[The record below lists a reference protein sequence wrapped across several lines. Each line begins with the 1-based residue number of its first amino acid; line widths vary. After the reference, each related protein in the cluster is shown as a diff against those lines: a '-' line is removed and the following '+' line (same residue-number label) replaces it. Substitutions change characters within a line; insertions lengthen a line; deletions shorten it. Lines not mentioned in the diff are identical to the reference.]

1 MRKQPQQRRSRE
13 MVDRIVSAGRA
24 VLSED
29 GYDACS
35 TNRIAAR
42 AGVSPGSVYQY
53 FPDKASIVAAVI
65 DGWSDET
72 AERVAAS
79 LADRVGEPGG
89 AGMVRATVEA
99 LLSALEAD
107 PELLRVVSEELPLAQ
122 HKERRT
128 ALERRVRELTATW
141 LAVRPGTAPDP
152 ATTAWVL
159 VLALE
164 NLAVRWVLDAPP
176 IPRER
181 IVEELVAL
189 VTGYLGA
196 ARAPGP

>member
-1 MRKQPQQRRSRE
+1 
-13 MVDRIVSAGRA
+13 MVDRIVAAGRA
-24 VLSED
+24 VLAEE

-53 FPDKASIVAAVI
+53 FPDKAAIVAAVI
-65 DGWSDET
+65 EGWSDET

-89 AGMVRATVEA
+89 IGMVRATIEA

-122 HKERRT
+122 HKDRRT

-141 LAVRPGTAPDP
+141 LAVRPGASTAPEP
-152 ATTAWVL
+152 AVSAWVL

-164 NLAVRWVLDAPP
+164 NLAVRWVLDSPP
-176 IPRER
+176 VPRER
-181 IVEELVAL
+181 LVEELVAL
-189 VTGYLGA
+189 VTGYLS
-196 ARAPGP
+196 APRPGWPCASDGSAVRR

>member
-13 MVDRIVSAGRA
+13 MVDRIVAAGRA
-24 VLSED
+24 VLAEE

-42 AGVSPGSVYQY
+42 AGVSPGSIYQY
-53 FPDKASIVAAVI
+53 FPDKAAIVAAVI
-65 DGWSDET
+65 DRWSDET
-72 AERVAAS
+72 AERVTAS

-99 LLSALEAD
+99 LLSALAAD

-122 HKERRT
+122 HKHRRT

-141 LAVRPGTAPDP
+141 LAVRSTSTAPEP
-152 ATTAWVL
+152 SVSAWVL

-164 NLAVRWVLDAPP
+164 NLAVRWVLDGPP

-189 VTGYLGA
+189 VTGYLSA
-196 ARAPGP
+196 TR

>member
-1 MRKQPQQRRSRE
+1 
-13 MVDRIVSAGRA
+13 MVDRIVTAGRA
-24 VLSED
+24 VLAEE

-42 AGVSPGSVYQY
+42 AGVSPGSLYQY
-53 FPDKASIVAAVI
+53 FPDKAAVVAAVI
-65 DGWSDET
+65 DGWSEEVS
-72 AERVAAS
+72 ERVAAS

-99 LLSALEAD
+99 LLAAIEAD
-107 PELLRVVSEELPLAQ
+107 PELLRVVAEELPVAQ

-141 LAVRPGTAPDP
+141 LAVRPGASSVPEP
-152 ATTAWVL
+152 ATSAWVL

-164 NLAVRWVLDAPP
+164 QLAVRWVLDRPP

-181 IVEELVAL
+181 IVDELVAL
-189 VTGYLGA
+189 VTGYLS
-196 ARAPGP
+196 APRRDSGGRT